1 VKERETDGLREREMK
16 EQLWEMRESVGKKNN
31 DSQDITKVICRRKAA
46 ICVIEGF
53 VFINQNQ
60 GALARHF

>member
-1 VKERETDGLREREMK
+1 VGNERI
-16 EQLWEMRESVGKKNN
+16 SGKKNN

-53 VFINQNQ
+53 VFINLNQ